1 MGAYVEEDHG
11 NGCSHDGSYED
22 DAMQL
27 IRAEGGNTST
37 ISFEMILTTM
47 ERVSHDFE
55 DNMAV
60 LLSAVGSED
69 RTVENGIRVNNI
81 LNDCMTAVIN
91 NYTEVF

>member
-27 IRAEGGNTST
+27 IRAEGGSTST

-47 ERVSHDFE
+47 ERVSNAFE
-55 DNMAV
+55 NNLAV
-60 LLSAVGSED
+60 LLSAVASED
-69 RTVENGIRVNNI
+69 RTAENGIRVNNI
-81 LNDCMTAVIN
+81 LNDCMAAVIDK
-91 NYTEVF
+91 YTEVF